1 MKRSA
6 VVFAALVMALGCES
20 STPFIAQVSVAASQ
34 ESTVGGRAQ
43 LVVSVTN
50 QGPPIP
56 HLGLTFLTADR
67 WFELHDVTSSGACN
81 LDTQQLAFDCGD
93 LEAGASA
100 TFSIAGVATEPGT
113 YHYELAVRSLA
124 RPFHYVN
131 DHADGP
137 DAVAWEET
145 ITAKS

>member
-1 MKRSA
+1 MKKSA
-6 VVFAALVMALGCES
+6 VLFASIVIALGCES
-20 STPFIAQVSVAASQ
+20 STPFTADVSVVASQ

-50 QGPPIP
+50 QGPTIP
-56 HLGLTFLTADR
+56 RLGLTFLTADR
-67 WFELHDVTSSGACN
+67 WFELHDVSSSGSCN
-81 LDTQQLAFDCGD
+81 LDSEQLAYDCGD

-100 TFSIAGVATEPGT
+100 TFSIAGVATKPGT
-113 YHYELAVRSLA
+113 YHYELAVRSLV

-137 DAVAWEET
+137 DAVSWDET
-145 ITAKS
+145 VKPK

>member
-6 VVFAALVMALGCES
+6 VVLAAIVIALACES
-20 STPFIAQVSVAASQ
+20 SAPFTADVSIAASQ

-50 QGPPIP
+50 QGPTIP

-67 WFELHDVTSSGACN
+67 WFELHDVTSSGSCN
-81 LDTQQLAFDCGD
+81 LDMEHLAYDCGD

-100 TFSIAGVATEPGT
+100 TFSIAGAATEPGT
-113 YHYELAVRSLA
+113 YHYRLAVRSLA

-137 DAVAWEET
+137 DAVAWDEIVKPE
-145 ITAKS
+145 

>member
-6 VVFAALVMALGCES
+6 VVFATLVIALACES
-20 STPFIAQVSVAASQ
+20 SDPFTAEVSVAASQ

-50 QGPPIP
+50 SGPTIP
-56 HLGLTFLTADR
+56 HLGLTFTSADR
-67 WFELHDVTSSGACN
+67 WYELHDVTSSGSCS
-81 LDTQQLAFDCGD
+81 LDVEQLAFDCGD

-100 TFSIAGVATEPGT
+100 TFSIAGVAKEAGT
-113 YHYELAVRSLA
+113 YHYRLALRSLV

-137 DAVAWEET
+137 DTVEWDET
-145 ITAKS
+145 VKAKA

>member
-6 VVFAALVMALGCES
+6 LVFATLVIALACES
-20 STPFIAQVSVAASQ
+20 SAPFTSQVSVAASQ

-50 QGPPIP
+50 NGPTIP
-56 HLGLTFLTADR
+56 RLGLTFMSADR
-67 WFELHDVTSSGACN
+67 WYELHDVSTSGNCN
-81 LDTQQLAFDCGD
+81 LIPDQFAFDCGD

-100 TFSIAGVATEPGT
+100 TYSIAGVATEPGT
-113 YHYELAVRSLA
+113 YHYELALRSLV

-131 DHADGP
+131 DHSDGP
-137 DAVAWEET
+137 EAISWDET
-145 ITAKS
+145 VTLKS